1 MGVFLQLWPPP
12 AAVAALSAAVV
23 RSRCR
28 PLPLTAA
35 LTQALATVR
44 SRRPQPCSPST
55 AIDRSR
61 VHKSVMPAIGG
72 TDPADLETKARA
84 ELGFSWQLEQSRRI
98 APPPVLEAA

>member
-23 RSRCR
+23 RSRCP